1 VTQVNGAEPSIV
13 GRAGNLP
20 AVVIRGFE
28 RRLERLVEGAFAR
41 AFRSSIRPVE
51 LARRLAREMDDGRS
65 VGVRGT
71 PVVPNYFAIYLS
83 QADYEEFGDVR
94 DAMRRELCDAARA
107 HARDEGYGFMGPVD
121 VELAVDDRLVTGR
134 FEIEARFR
142 EGPGGAGAGSLVL
155 PTGARF
161 TLAEHP
167 ISIGRKPE
175 SNIVLADPNVSRNHA
190 EIRPYGDGFV
200 LVDLGSTNGS
210 KVNGVRVSQQVLE
223 DGDELT
229 FGNTQMRFEAS

>member
-1 VTQVNGAEPSIV
+1 
-13 GRAGNLP
+13 
-20 AVVIRGFE
+20 VVIRGFE

-71 PVVPNYFAIYLS
+71 PVVPNYFAVYLS
-83 QADYEEFGDVR
+83 PADYEEFGDVR

-121 VELAVDDRLVTGR
+121 VELTVDESFGTGW
-134 FEIEARFR
+134 FEIEGRFR
-142 EGPGGAGAGSLVL
+142 EGAGGAGAGSLVL
-155 PTGARF
+155 PTGDRF
-161 TLAEHP
+161 TLEEHI
-167 ISIGRKPE
+167 ISIGRRPE

-190 EIRPYGDGFV
+190 EIRPQGDGFL
-200 LVDLGSTNGS
+200 LVDLGSTNGT
-210 KVNGVRVSQQVLE
+210 KVNGVRIDQRMLA
-223 DGDELT
+223 DGDELS
-229 FGNTQMRFEAS
+229 FGNTRMRFEAS